1 MTQQTTNNET
11 VTLAIATQQKIAMD
25 NKGLIALA
33 QLAKRS
39 LHQVTINVENGQV
52 VEKGDSLSDNATKIW
67 DVWGSGKQARN
78 GENAKFYFA
87 FSKNEGDN
95 GLGAYLVSVVYSQ
108 LGENAKRLVE
118 NLKKTGLHTIKTS
131 GEVAKTLEQ
140 IRVLAYYANRFNV
153 NLDGSPIAPTVTA
166 ENVAENVASET
177 AKGKAKK

>member
-1 MTQQTTNNET
+1 MTQQTTNNES
-11 VTLAIATQQKIAMD
+11 VTLAIATQENIAMD

-52 VEKGDSLSDNATKIW
+52 VEKGDALSDDATKIW
-67 DVWGSGKQARN
+67 EVWGSGKQSRN

-108 LGENAKRLVE
+108 LGENAKRLAA
-118 NLKKTGLHTIKTS
+118 NIAKSGLHTIKSS

-153 NLDGSPIAPTVTA
+153 NLDGSPIVQSEPVTA
-166 ENVAENVASET
+166 DDT
-177 AKGKAKK
+177 PKGKAKK

>member
-1 MTQQTTNNET
+1 MTQETVNNES
-11 VTLAIATQQKIAMD
+11 VTLAIATRENIAMD

-33 QLAKRS
+33 QIAKRS
-39 LHQVTINVENGQV
+39 LHQITINVENGKV
-52 VEKGDSLSDNATKIW
+52 VESGDALSDNATKIW
-67 DVWGSGKQARN
+67 EVWGSGKQSRN

-108 LGENAKRLVE
+108 LGENAKRLAE
-118 NLKKTGLHTIKTS
+118 NIAKSGLHTIKSS

-140 IRVLAYYANRFNV
+140 IRVLAYYATRFNV
-153 NLDGSPIAPTVTA
+153 NIDGSPIVQSEPATA
-166 ENVAENVASET
+166 ENAANEP